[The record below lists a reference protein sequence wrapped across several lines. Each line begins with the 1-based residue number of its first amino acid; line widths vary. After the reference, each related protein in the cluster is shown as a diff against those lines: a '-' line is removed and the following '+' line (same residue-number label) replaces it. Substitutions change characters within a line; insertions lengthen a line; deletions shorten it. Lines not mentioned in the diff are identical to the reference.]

1 MTLLRR
7 AAPLPPRPA
16 LLAVAA
22 LLALAARAAA
32 GPAAP
37 PGPSLAPA
45 PGSGEEPPPLLQLPA
60 DVRPVRYALDL
71 EILPERE
78 DGIRGRAEVAVVLE
92 RPLARIWL
100 HARDLAVS
108 EVTVEAA
115 GGARVP
121 GRLTQVHPSGVAR
134 LDLPRAVGPGPV
146 TLRMAW
152 SARWGPAGAGA
163 FRAREGGELYASTQ
177 FEAVDARRAFPCF
190 DEPRFKTPFEVTLT
204 VPAGLVA
211 ISNAPERGSE
221 PAAGGLRRVRFSAT
235 RPIPTYLVFWTV
247 GPYDVVDAPAPPN
260 EIRPTPLPVRYVV
273 PRGRAADAAFAR
285 EAGPALLAE
294 LERWF
299 GTPFPYPKLDHV
311 VVPGFPLAMENPGA
325 ISYVESA
332 LLFDPRRQGPDE
344 RRSIADAMA
353 HEMSHH
359 WFGDLVT
366 LPWWT
371 EIWLNESFAQW
382 MGTRAVQRWQPSWGA
397 DVAAAGGTA
406 RAMRQDE
413 LATTRAILKP
423 LTRIEEVEGQFDGM
437 SYEKGAA
444 LLGMVERWVG
454 EAPFRDGIRRYL
466 AAHVDGTGSTDALL
480 AEISAAA
487 GRDVAGPFRTF
498 LSQPG
503 VPRVEAAVA
512 CEGAAARVRL
522 RQARA
527 LPRGSGAAP
536 GGAWRI
542 PVCLRYEAAGA
553 VRERCTLLERAEA
566 TVALPEGCPAWLMPD
581 AGAAGYYAWALA
593 PADLA
598 RLRARGLARL
608 STLERLSFARA
619 VAASERAGALPY
631 ADAMDALTA
640 LARDPRPEV
649 AAEPIEALE
658 HAHDWLVP
666 PADRPAVEVVARRLY
681 RPVLA
686 RLGWSARPAESSA
699 VRDLRARVVRL
710 LALTGRDPA
719 VRREAAR
726 RGAAYA
732 GVADGKLHPEAVD
745 PELAPI
751 ALAVAV
757 QERGRPMFEA
767 VLARA
772 VAAPDLATRERL
784 LPALAAADDPDLA
797 RRFAA
802 VLAADGLPLLE
813 RVDAVLDPH
822 AVRSD
827 PASVARRLALL
838 EENLD
843 AWAAALP
850 PFMAAGLP
858 GAARGA
864 CSGED
869 AARVEALFARRAAA
883 LPGVEPM
890 VARAV
895 ERIRLCAA
903 GREADAGPA
912 SAWFTRAAR
921 RGAPP
926 HAGAAAR

>member
-1 MTLLRR
+1 MTPLRR
-7 AAPLPPRPA
+7 APPDRCSPR
-16 LLAVAA
+16 
-22 LLALAARAAA
+22 LLALATLLALGARAAA
-32 GPAAP
+32 AAAAP
-37 PGPSLAPA
+37 PGAPA
-45 PGSGEEPPPLLQLPA
+45 PTGPGAEEERPPLLQLPGG
-60 DVRPVRYALDL
+60 VRPVRYALDL
-71 EILPERE
+71 EVVPARE
-78 DGIRGRAEVAVVLE
+78 DGIRGRAEIAVVLE

-108 EVTVEAA
+108 EVTVEQA
-115 GGARVP
+115 GGERVP

-134 LDLPRAVGPGPV
+134 LDLPRAVGPGPA
-146 TLRMAW
+146 TIRLAW
-152 SARWGPAGAGA
+152 SAPWGPTGAGS
-163 FRAREGGELYASTQ
+163 FRAREGDDLYASTQ
-177 FEAVDARRAFPCF
+177 FEAVEARRAFPCF

-221 PAAGGLRRVRFSAT
+221 PAAGGLRRVRYSAT

-260 EIRPTPLPVRYVV
+260 EIRRTPLPVRYVV
-273 PRGRAADAAFAR
+273 PRRRAADVAFAR
-285 EAGPALLAE
+285 EAGQALLPE

-299 GTPFPYPKLDHV
+299 GTPFPYPKLDHIAL
-311 VVPGFPLAMENPGA
+311 PGFPLAMENPGA

-332 LLFDPRRQGPDE
+332 LLFDARRQGPDE
-344 RRSIADAMA
+344 RRWIADTMA

-397 DVAAAGGTA
+397 DVAAVRGTT

-413 LATTRAILKP
+413 LAATRAILKP
-423 LTRIEEVEGQFDGM
+423 LARIEEVEGQFDAM
-437 SYEKGAA
+437 SYQKGAA
-444 LLGMVERWVG
+444 LLGMIERWVG
-454 EAPFRDGIRRYL
+454 EVPFRDGVRRYL
-466 AAHVDGTGSTDALL
+466 AAHEDGTGSTDALL

-512 CEGAAARVRL
+512 CEASGARVRL

-527 LPRGSGAAP
+527 LPRGSAVPA

-553 VRERCTLLERAEA
+553 VRERCTLLEEAEG
-566 TVALPEGCPAWLMPD
+566 TLALPEGCPAWLMPD
-581 AGAAGYYAWALA
+581 AGAAGYYAWALP

-608 STLERLSFARA
+608 GTLERLSFARA
-619 VAASERAGALPY
+619 VAAAARAGALPY

-649 AAEPIEALE
+649 AAAPIEALE
-658 HAHDWLVP
+658 HAHDWLVA
-666 PADRPAVEVVARRLY
+666 PADRPAVEAVARRLY

-686 RLGWSARPAESSA
+686 RLGWSARPGESGA
-699 VRDLRARVVRL
+699 VRDLRGRVVRL
-710 LALTGRDPA
+710 LAVTGRDPG

-732 GVADGKLHPEAVD
+732 GMADGKLHPEAVD
-745 PELAPI
+745 PELVAI

-757 QERGRPMFEA
+757 QDLGRPAFDA

-772 VAAPDLATRERL
+772 RSASDLATRERL

-802 VLAADGLPLLE
+802 VVAGDELPLLE
-813 RVDAVLDPH
+813 RVGAVLDLH
-822 AVRSD
+822 AVRGD
-827 PASVARRLALL
+827 PAFAARRLALL
-838 EENLD
+838 AENVD
-843 AWAAALP
+843 AWAAGLP
-850 PFMAAGLP
+850 PFMAARLP
-858 GAARGA
+858 AIASGA

-869 AARVEALFARRAAA
+869 AARVEALFAGRAAA

-895 ERIRLCAA
+895 EQIRLCAA

-912 SAWFTRAAR
+912 SAWFAR
-921 RGAPP
+921 
-926 HAGAAAR
+926 AAARDAPVRRGTPR